1 MRQDNIFESLLSAAV
16 VAVALG
22 FVFYM
27 YHVTG
32 GVLLADYELKA
43 DMAHV
48 DGLAS
53 GASDVVVAGTKV
65 GTVTALNLDPR
76 TYRVKVSMRIRDDV
90 KIPADSK
97 LGTTSGVMSSQA
109 ALAII
114 PGRSSTMLEPGATLV
129 AK

>member
-1 MRQDNIFESLLSAAV
+1 MRQDNIFETVLSAAV

-32 GVLLADYELKA
+32 GVLLADYDLKA

-65 GTVTALNLDPR
+65 GTVTALNLNPK
-76 TYRVKVSMRIRDDV
+76 TYRVTVSMRIRDDV
-90 KIPADSK
+90 KIPADSR
-97 LGTTSGVMSSQA
+97 LGTTTGVMSSQA

-114 PGRSSTMLEPGATLV
+114 PGKSSTMLAPGATLV